1 MTKEMEKRLMRE
13 KRLIDIFQEQQE
25 QKPFAFAYE
34 NLNAALQIFLANDRI
49 APKTVIK
56 RIYFSF
62 HSFFVSLYCNCS
74 FSRRYH

>member
-34 NLNAALQIFLANDRI
+34 N
-49 APKTVIK
+49 
-56 RIYFSF
+56 
-62 HSFFVSLYCNCS
+62 
-74 FSRRYH
+74 

>member
-49 APKTVIK
+49 AP
-56 RIYFSF
+56 
-62 HSFFVSLYCNCS
+62 
-74 FSRRYH
+74 